1 MEGLGAAPAMAP
13 DAQGRGKTHSGS
25 APESGIMEFKKL
37 QHFIRSLN
45 GRPRYLL
52 IRLSRQPLRVPY
64 PQRRGK
70 RKQIGSPSA
79 FNTTVSGVSMFE
91 THTNDLSQGLA

>member
-52 IRLSRQPLRVPY
+52 IRLSGNPFESLTHSGGGNANRLALQARSTPPC
-64 PQRRGK
+64 RGFPCLK
-70 RKQIGSPSA
+70 LTP
-79 FNTTVSGVSMFE
+79 TT
-91 THTNDLSQGLA
+91 